1 MADQRLPPDQA
12 PLPSEAAPPTIVLTA
27 SAADDSDAESVI
39 HVSDPADDDED
50 DAWRAAA
57 TAVESDDE
65 DSDVAPAIWGPAAD
79 VAAACDAVRNLSRA

>member
-50 DAWRAAA
+50 
-57 TAVESDDE
+57 
-65 DSDVAPAIWGPAAD
+65 SDVAPAIWGPAAD